1 MKRILAL
8 LLAMIMLFALTAC
21 GGSAPAAEM
30 VEEAAP
36 AVEENAVGEAPAEE
50 PVPAAEEGYEAY
62 DVRSLADQW
71 VYHEVTNVTG
81 ESKYVDIP
89 YYSLEN
95 VSYVT
100 NPVDKDYQYF
110 NIYVPACYMTED
122 ENGKIVPNEK
132 GLFGVMGE
140 DGSTI
145 MYMTEEAPV
154 IYINTINGYAAG
166 VAPEVTASRQGQ
178 NAGYYYQFLEQ
189 GFVLVCVGARGRTSS
204 DEMGVMDG
212 GVPNGLVDLKAGVR
226 WLKYNDDYLPGD
238 SDKIVTIGVS
248 AGGGMSSLLGATGN
262 APEFEPYL
270 EEAGAAPATDNVWA
284 SVAYCPITN
293 LEFAD
298 GAAEW
303 QNGVKT
309 DASASGEMTVALSQS
324 LLDEFIAYMQESGFD
339 LGDDGY
345 SGDFYEGYKAEFENC
360 FNSYIA
366 MKGMDESDS
375 AGFIAGIDPDGAWL
389 TWDGESAH
397 ITSVKAYVDNMW
409 GDMLMSG
416 MTPAFD
422 VFESTSMEGQVFAG
436 HFSWIV
442 ADALEDISEDYPE
455 AAELAAEYQ
464 TALDNGQ
471 SELGKMYDPFAYVV
485 EGTTDVAEHWRFRIG
500 GADSNVTHGLAWI
513 LMNAL
518 NDYRGV
524 DTDYGILYGIGHQ
537 TVEYDPYDLITW
549 IYESDLGVA
558 PAYDNIKSIQT
569 VDDGTSGGEAGDPAS
584 VAGTYTLSEVN
595 GAGMSV
601 DWTLELNADGT
612 YALSEKGV
620 VEMTYTGI
628 FCVVGD
634 LVSCGPINEET
645 GPRGDAFGDGYIS
658 VWKLNGSKCEHADVT
673 KYTDPSTAGSVGGE
687 AVDVSGTYTLSETNA
702 VGMDVDW
709 TLELNEDGT
718 YTLSEKGVVEMSYT
732 GTYTNAGTTVSC
744 GPINEE
750 QGPRGDA
757 FGDGSISVWIVD
769 PDTGKCEHGDLGK
782 YKGPT
787 APAGGASSEEPAE
800 DVVGIYTLSETNAM
814 GMDIDW
820 TLELRADNTY
830 VLSEVGAVEMSYTGN
845 YGYADGYV
853 SCGPINEEQGPRGDA
868 FGDRYISV
876 WTLSGDKC
884 EHADLGHY
892 TAP

>member
-1 MKRILAL
+1 MKRILAM
-8 LLAMIMLFALTAC
+8 LLAMMMLFALAAC
-21 GGSAPAAEM
+21 GGSAPAAETA
-30 VEEAAP
+30 EEAAP
-36 AVEENAVGEAPAEE
+36 AVEEASAPEAPAEE
-50 PVPAAEEGYEAY
+50 PAPAAEEDYEPY
-62 DVRSLADQW
+62 DVRSMADKW

-81 ESKYVDIP
+81 ESKYVEIP

-95 VSYVT
+95 VVYVT
-100 NPVDKDYQYF
+100 NPVDTDYQYF

-122 ENGKIVPNEK
+122 ENGRVVPNDK

-154 IYINTINGYAAG
+154 IYINTINGYAAST
-166 VAPEVTASRQGQ
+166 APVVTGSRQGQ

-212 GVPNGLVDLKAGVR
+212 GVPNGLVDLKSGVR

-248 AGGGMSSLLGATGN
+248 AGGGMSSMLGATGN

-309 DASASGEMTVALSQS
+309 DGEASGEMTVALSQS

-345 SGDFYEGYKAEFENC
+345 SGDFYEGYKAEFENS

-366 MKGMDESDS
+366 MKGMDEEDS
-375 AGFIAGIDPDGAWL
+375 AGFIASIDPDGAWL
-389 TWDGESAH
+389 TWDGSSAH
-397 ITSVKAYVDNMW
+397 ITSVKDYVDNMW
-409 GDMLMSG
+409 NGMLMSG
-416 MTPAFD
+416 QTPAFD
-422 VFESTSMEGQVFAG
+422 VFDSTSMEGQVFAG
-436 HFSWIV
+436 HFSWLV
-442 ADALEDISEDYPE
+442 TKALEDIAEDYPE

-464 TALDNGQ
+464 EALDNGQ
-471 SELGKMYDPFAYVV
+471 AELGKMYDPFAYVV
-485 EGTTDVAEHWRFRIG
+485 EGTSDVAEHWRFRIG
-500 GADSNVTHGLAWI
+500 GADSNVTHALAWI

-518 NDYRGV
+518 NDYRDV

-537 TVEYDPYDLITW
+537 TVEYDPYDLIDW
-549 IYESDLGVA
+549 IYESDLGVK

-569 VDDGTSGGEAGDPAS
+569 VDDGSGAGEVGDPAD
-584 VAGTYTLSEVN
+584 VAGTYTLSETN
-595 GAGMSV
+595 AMGMHI
-601 DWTLELNADGT
+601 DWTLELHEDGT
-612 YALSEKGV
+612 YALSEVGV
-620 VEMTYTGI
+620 VEMTYTGN

-634 LVSCGPINEET
+634 LISCGPINEAQ
-645 GPRGDAFGDGYIS
+645 GPRGDAFGEGYIS
-658 VWKLNGSKCEHADVT
+658 VWKLNGDKCEHADVT
-673 KYTDPSTAGSVGGE
+673 KYTDPATAGSGGE

-702 VGMDVDW
+702 MGMDIDW
-709 TLELNEDGT
+709 TLELSEDGT
-718 YTLSEKGVVEMSYT
+718 YALSETGVVDMTYT
-732 GTYTNAGTTVSC
+732 GEYTNSGTTVSC
-744 GPINEE
+744 GPINEAM
-750 QGPRGDA
+750 GPRGDA
-757 FGDGSISVWIVD
+757 FGSGSISVWTVD
-769 PDTGKCEHGDLGK
+769 PSTGKCEHADLGK
-782 YKGPT
+782 YKGPE
-787 APAGGASSEEPAE
+787 PPEGGASSEEPAE

-830 VLSEVGAVEMSYTGN
+830 VLSEVGVVEMSYTGT

-868 FGDRYISV
+868 FGDGYISV